1 MSTIR
6 YFLPEDGDSEDT
18 PNVFLAPKPNRP
30 GYPPLL
36 GQIKDSFPLP
46 GIYHFRFKTALIPG
60 SDRDKNAV
68 AVWMDCVDDSEPVPT
83 WQSSVVAK
91 VTRVSAADMDDEYDE
106 DFGRADSN
114 VSTGG
119 YSSSRSSMSK
129 QQFTNNHTSQHSS
142 DSLLGAF
149 DDPPAP
155 APPAPAASN
164 AAPSGTGN
172 LLDVDHP
179 PPAPPASGGSLLDM
193 DHLETSGSGY
203 QSSGANTPT
212 PHDELLNMT
221 APMPA
226 PMPPQ
231 GALQVPPQYPQR
243 GQPQM
248 QQQQQRPPQQGYP
261 MQYPHQGQQ
270 GMGGSMPGGQQGMG
284 GSMTGGQQGMGGS
297 MTGGQQRMGMMP
309 NQQGMGMQ
317 QGQQQPFNQSGR
329 GPAMNGAGNKNS
341 NAFDKFSGNTL
352 DPLGS
357 LKWS

>member
-46 GIYHFRFKTALIPG
+46 GIYHFRFKSALIPG

-91 VTRVSAADMDDEYDE
+91 VTRVSAANVDDEYHE
-106 DFGRADSN
+106 DFARVDSN

-119 YSSSRSSMSK
+119 YSSSRSSISK
-129 QQFTNNHTSQHSS
+129 QEYANNHSSRNSS

-155 APPAPAASN
+155 APPAPAASIS
-164 AAPSGTGN
+164 APSGTGN
-172 LLDVDHP
+172 LLDVDHHP
-179 PPAPPASGGSLLDM
+179 AAPPASGGSLLDM
-193 DHLETSGSGY
+193 DHLETSAGGY
-203 QSSGANTPT
+203 HSSGANTPT

-221 APMPA
+221 APMPQ
-226 PMPPQ
+226 Q
-231 GALQVPPQYPQR
+231 GAQQVPHQYPPR

-270 GMGGSMPGGQQGMG
+270 GLGGPMTGGQQGMG
-284 GSMTGGQQGMGGS
+284 GPMTGGQQGMGGS
-297 MTGGQQRMGMMP
+297 LTGGQQGMGGPMAGGQQRMGMMP
-309 NQQGMGMQ
+309 SQQAMGMQQMQ

-329 GPAMNGAGNKNS
+329 GLAMNGSGNK
-341 NAFDKFSGNTL
+341 
-352 DPLGS
+352 
-357 LKWS
+357 